1 MYQSQL
7 DKQNTEID
15 HDIAREDLATAR
27 TELGQVAQELAL
39 ANEARNG
46 EQSYPSSFC
55 DPLQSQA
62 YKHLMFSSAEMA
74 TQLLLARE
82 EPSCLKE
89 ELTREWEAHN
99 KTANELQRE

>member
-1 MYQSQL
+1 V
-7 DKQNTEID
+7 
-15 HDIAREDLATAR
+15 IARA
-27 TELGQVAQELAL
+27 ELGQVAQELAL

-62 YKHLMFSSAEMA
+62 HKHLMFSSTKMA

-89 ELTREWEAHN
+89 ELTREREAHN
-99 KTANELQRE
+99 KTANELQCE